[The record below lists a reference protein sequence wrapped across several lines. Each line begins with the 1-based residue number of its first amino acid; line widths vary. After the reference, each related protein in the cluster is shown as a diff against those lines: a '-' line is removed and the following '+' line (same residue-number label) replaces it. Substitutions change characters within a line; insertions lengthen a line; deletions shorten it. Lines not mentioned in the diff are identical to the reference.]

1 MRTVYFDID
10 DKTKELTE
18 KIKKNKEIARPFN
31 ERFELSWIYHENAL
45 EGVVLDV
52 FDLKAAL
59 DHATLEDGILIPVYQ
74 RIRNHKNA
82 IEKVK
87 KTATIS
93 SRMPTLGFIKNLHVL
108 LTFGLDDKRGG
119 VYRKEIPIHRMYF
132 HDIAPPKR
140 ISYQMN
146 KLVRSMKTK
155 EFKQYHPVRQAAEVH
170 FRLMSIF
177 PFDSETGKVARM
189 VMNYMVLRSGYY
201 PIIVP
206 DVERQHYYDALR
218 VGPHVLHNLIVE
230 CMERMLN
237 LSLRFFISGGKE
249 GW

>member
-1 MRTVYFDID
+1 
-10 DKTKELTE
+10 
-18 KIKKNKEIARPFN
+18 
-31 ERFELSWIYHENAL
+31 
-45 EGVVLDV
+45 
-52 FDLKAAL
+52 
-59 DHATLEDGILIPVYQ
+59 
-74 RIRNHKNA
+74 
-82 IEKVK
+82 
-87 KTATIS
+87 
-93 SRMPTLGFIKNLHVL
+93 
-108 LTFGLDDKRGG
+108 
-119 VYRKEIPIHRMYF
+119 
-132 HDIAPPKR
+132 
-140 ISYQMN
+140 
-146 KLVRSMKTK
+146 
-155 EFKQYHPVRQAAEVH
+155 
-170 FRLMSIF
+170 MSIF